1 MKTLK
6 WSLFGF
12 FAIGVGLYPLAYV
25 LADMKGGLLSS
36 KPAEVLANPIWY
48 AAFYLHILPGGLA
61 LLVGWTQFSQKLR
74 NKRMGL
80 HRKLGFLYILMV
92 MVSGLAG
99 LFIALYATGGSIAQ
113 VGFALL
119 AISWL
124 FTTTMALKT
133 VKAKDIRGHEHWM
146 IRSYALCFAAVTL
159 RIWLPLFTGALGMD
173 FITAYLIIA
182 WLCWVPNLAVA
193 EMIVRR
199 KRRASMG

>member
-36 KPAEVLANPIWY
+36 KPAEVLANQIWY